1 MKNKFTDSVY
11 LVTENTGLMRAGNS
25 YKVTDSSG
33 SVIGLLLEEIP
44 GLIKKMLKFTPLKTV
59 LGFRIKFYD
68 DENKLLLELS
78 RPFTLFLS
86 KVNILSADGKTL
98 GYFKQKFKLWSGKFD
113 VFDNS
118 GKYVASIKGDW
129 RDWNFKIIDDKKNK
143 IGEINKKWAG
153 LVKEMFTTDDTYLI
167 KVDDKLPIEEK
178 ILIVSSA
185 IIIDMVLK
193 EYS

>member
-11 LVTENTGLMRAGNS
+11 LVTEDTGLMRAGNS
-25 YKVTDSSG
+25 YYVRDSKG
-33 SVIGLLLEEIP
+33 EKLGTLLEEIP
-44 GLIKKMLKFTPLKTV
+44 GFFKKLLKFSPLKTV
-59 LGFRIKFYD
+59 LGFRINFFD
-68 DENKLLLELS
+68 DEDEIILVLQ

-86 KVNILSADGKTL
+86 NINILSSDGQRL

-113 VFDNS
+113 VFDDSN
-118 GKYVASIKGDW
+118 KFIASIKGDW
-129 RDWNFKIIDDKKNK
+129 RDWNFKIVDDKKKK

-153 LVKEMFTTDDTYLI
+153 LVKEILTTDDTYLI
-167 KVDDKLPIEEK
+167 KLEGSLPVDEK

>member
-1 MKNKFTDSVY
+1 MKNKFADSVY

-25 YKVTDSSG
+25 YKVSDSSG

-44 GLIKKMLKFTPLKTV
+44 GLIKKMLKFTPLKTA

-86 KVNILSADGKTL
+86 KVNIVSADGKTL

-118 GKYVASIKGDW
+118 GKYIASIKGDW

>member
-1 MKNKFTDSVY
+1 MKNKFTDSAY
-11 LVTENTGLMRAGNS
+11 LVTEDTGLMRAGNS
-25 YKVTDSSG
+25 YNVMDSKG
-33 SVIGLLLEEIP
+33 VKIGTLHEEIP
-44 GLIKKMLKFTPLKTV
+44 GFFKKLLKFTPLKT
-59 LGFRIKFYD
+59 LLSFRIKFFD
-68 DENKLLLELS
+68 DEDKIILVLQ

-86 KVNILSADGKTL
+86 NINIFSDDGKRL

-113 VFDNS
+113 VFDDSN
-118 GKYVASIKGDW
+118 KFIASIKGDW
-129 RDWNFKIIDDKKNK
+129 RDWNFKIVDDKKKK

-153 LVKEMFTTDDTYLI
+153 LVKEILTTDDTYLI
-167 KVDDKLPIEEK
+167 KIDDTLPVDEK